1 MNQIA
6 QHDSVSMLIRKALQR
21 GMAFAQI
28 RKDAGI
34 GCGISKN
41 ERIIQEIIDLGV
53 TALSEK
59 EMDNMKRMFN
69 DQSNHIQFILSNEEE
84 FKKVNDFCNKIEAFL
99 KSPMRIEAEKSVAQ
113 KVYFY
118 SYRKIV
124 MPCRRYKGQWRI
136 LYIT

>member
-1 MNQIA
+1 
-6 QHDSVSMLIRKALQR
+6 
-21 GMAFAQI
+21 MAFAQI

-41 ERIIQEIIDLGV
+41 ERIIQEIIELGV

-59 EMDNMKRMFN
+59 EMDTMKQMFN
-69 DQSNHIQFILSNEEE
+69 DHSNHIQFILSNEEE

-113 KVYFY
+113 KVHFY
-118 SYRKIV
+118 LYSKIV
-124 MPCRRYKGQWRI
+124 IYSIKQK
-136 LYIT
+136 